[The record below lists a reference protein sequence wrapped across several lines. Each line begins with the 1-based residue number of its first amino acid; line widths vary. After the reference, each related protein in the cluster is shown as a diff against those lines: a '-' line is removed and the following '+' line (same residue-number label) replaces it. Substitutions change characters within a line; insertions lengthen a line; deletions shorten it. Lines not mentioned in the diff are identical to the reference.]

1 VSSCARLAGHAFQAG
16 EALLHARRSAGR
28 AVSYA
33 ERTMTPP
40 LQLTAAAA
48 LFDMDGTLVD
58 STALVE
64 ALWERFCSEHGVDV
78 GTLLA
83 YSHGRRTP
91 DIVDRFLPDA
101 SEADRAAISAELE
114 ARELEVT
121 DGIVEIPGAA
131 ALLTTMTVPWAVVTS
146 APREL
151 AVRRMAAAGLPLPE
165 VLVPA
170 DELELGKPHPEG
182 YLRAAAL
189 LGVTADRCVAF
200 EDAEPG
206 VRSALDAGAQV
217 VVVGG
222 LDTETTRHLDR
233 VADLRGLRILPS

>member
-1 VSSCARLAGHAFQAG
+1 
-16 EALLHARRSAGR
+16 
-28 AVSYA
+28 
-33 ERTMTPP
+33 MTPP
-40 LQLTAAAA
+40 LELTAAAA

-64 ALWERFCSEHGVDV
+64 ALWTRFCTEHGVDV
-78 GTLLA
+78 DTLLA

-91 DIVDRFLPDA
+91 DIVARFLPDA
-101 SEADRAAISAELE
+101 SPDDRAVVSAELE
-114 ARELEVT
+114 ARELAVT

-131 ALLTTMTVPWAVVTS
+131 ALLSSLPVPWAVVTS

-170 DELELGKPHPEG
+170 DDLEHGKPHPEG
-182 YLRAAAL
+182 YLSAAAL
-189 LGVTADRCVAF
+189 LGVVPGTCVAF

-206 VRSALDAGAQV
+206 VRSALGAGARV
-217 VVVGG
+217 VVVGS
-222 LDTETTRHLDR
+222 LDTEATRRLER
-233 VADLRGLRILPS
+233 VTDLRDLRILPS

>member
-1 VSSCARLAGHAFQAG
+1 
-16 EALLHARRSAGR
+16 
-28 AVSYA
+28 
-33 ERTMTPP
+33 MTPP
-40 LQLTAAAA
+40 LELTAAAA

-64 ALWERFCSEHGVDV
+64 SLWERFCLEHGVDV
-78 GTLLA
+78 ETLLA

-91 DIVDRFLPDA
+91 DIVARFLPDA
-101 SEADRAAISAELE
+101 ARADQAAISARLE
-114 ARELEVT
+114 ARELAVT

-131 ALLTTMTVPWAVVTS
+131 ALLATLAVPWAVVTS

-151 AVRRMAAAGLPLPE
+151 AVRRMAAADLPLPR

-170 DELELGKPHPEG
+170 DELTHGKPHPEG

-189 LGVTADRCVAF
+189 LGVDARSCAAF

-206 VRSALDAGAQV
+206 VRSALDAGARV

-222 LDTETTRHLDR
+222 LDTEVTRQLDR
-233 VADLRGLRILPS
+233 VPDLRDVRILPR

>member
-1 VSSCARLAGHAFQAG
+1 
-16 EALLHARRSAGR
+16 
-28 AVSYA
+28 
-33 ERTMTPP
+33 MTTP
-40 LQLTAAAA
+40 LELTAAAA

-64 ALWERFCSEHGVDV
+64 SLWQRFCLEHDVDV
-78 GTLLA
+78 DALLA

-91 DIVDRFLPDA
+91 DIVTRFLPDLVP
-101 SEADRAAISAELE
+101 ADQAAISAELE
-114 ARELEVT
+114 ARELAVT

-131 ALLTTMTVPWAVVTS
+131 TLLATLAVPWAVVTS

-151 AVRRMAAAGLPLPE
+151 AVRRMAAAGLPLPG

-170 DELELGKPHPEG
+170 DELVHGKPHPEG

-189 LGVTADRCVAF
+189 LGVDARACAAF

-206 VRSALDAGAQV
+206 VRSALDAGARV
-217 VVVGG
+217 VVVGD
-222 LDTETTRHLDR
+222 LDTEATRQLDR
-233 VADLRGLRILPS
+233 VPDLRDVRILPR